1 MGNRASVSFSKDG
14 CESVTLFSHWGG
26 REFQNRAKNLAL
38 ELKKA
43 ANAPEIMNSPL
54 GRLEPGTVMVEFIRQ
69 ETKELDL
76 VTGNYYLGKDSGSG
90 DNSDNGHL
98 IIRL

>member
-54 GRLEPGTVMVEFIRQ
+54 
-69 ETKELDL
+69 
-76 VTGNYYLGKDSGSG
+76 
-90 DNSDNGHL
+90 
-98 IIRL
+98 